1 MKALDLKLKKAE
13 QRAIRSGAKHQ
24 AKKLAKQAGKFR
36 ADALA
41 AGLKLHEMGN
51 HPYTKHHPVYE
62 EMILPLLEEAAK
74 IASNAGFDILL
85 QVRTPLST
93 EPNFTHAI
101 GSFKDENNLTPTMKA
116 QVDLIRQRPVLGG
129 GKGIPE
135 VNCPPE
141 TTEKL

>member
-13 QRAIRSGAKHQ
+13 QRAIRSGAKRE
-24 AKKLAKQAGKFR
+24 AKKLAKQAAKFR

-41 AGLKLHEMGN
+41 AGIALHQMGN

-74 IASNAGFDILL
+74 IASNAGFDVLF

-101 GSFKDENNLTPTMKA
+101 GGFQDEKNLTPTMKA
-116 QVDLIRQRPVLGG
+116 QVDLIRARPAFGG
-129 GKGIPE
+129 ESFPE
-135 VNCPPE
+135 MNSPAEPD
-141 TTEKL
+141 EKL